1 MAQTPDFNMDA
12 AGIYREDVYSDRKVG
27 TLRVLTPV
35 NSDGTAD
42 PSRSPLFVGDT
53 QILTP
58 MGALPVSF
66 DIEAASLQEA
76 LAKFG
81 AAAEQGVERTVKELQ
96 EMRRQAA
103 SSIVVPPA
111 GSIPGSGKIHL
122 P

>member
-1 MAQTPDFNMDA
+1 MVQTPDFKMDA
-12 AGIYREDVYSDRKVG
+12 ASVYREDVYSDRKVG
-27 TLRVLTPV
+27 TIRVLTPV
-35 NSDGTAD
+35 NSEGAPD
-42 PSRSPLFVGDT
+42 PARPALYVGDT

-66 DIEAASLQEA
+66 EIEAASLKEA
-76 LAKFG
+76 IAKFG
-81 AAAEQGVERTVKELQ
+81 EAAEQGVERTVKELQ

-111 GSIPGSGKIHL
+111 GSIPGNGKIQL

>member
-1 MAQTPDFNMDA
+1 MPQTPDFKMDA
-12 AGIYREDVYSDRKVG
+12 TGIYREDVYSDRKVG
-27 TLRVLTPV
+27 TIRVLTPV
-35 NSDGTAD
+35 QSDG
-42 PSRSPLFVGDT
+42 SPDTTRTSLYLGDT

-66 DIEAASLQEA
+66 DIEATSLAEA
-76 LAKFG
+76 IAKFG
-81 AAAEQGVERTVKELQ
+81 EAAEQGVERTVKELQ

-111 GSIPGSGKIHL
+111 GSIPGSGKIQL

>member
-1 MAQTPDFNMDA
+1 MAQTPDFKMDA
-12 AGIYREDVYSDRKVG
+12 AAIYREDVYSDRKVG

-35 NSDGTAD
+35 NVDGTPDA
-42 PSRSPLFVGDT
+42 SRPVLFVGDT

-66 DIEAASLQEA
+66 DIEAASLTEA
-76 LAKFG
+76 IAKFG
-81 AAAEQGVERTVKELQ
+81 EAAEKGVERTVRELQ

-111 GSIPGSGKIHL
+111 GSIPGSGKIQL